1 MAGTG
6 AQGERKRLAG
16 ELMAAATEVEQDFL
30 VALIVGEVRQGALD
44 AAAVEGLAAAA
55 GAPAADVRRAVM
67 LGGSLRT
74 VARALLA
81 EGPAALAA
89 FRLDVGRPV
98 LPMLAQ
104 SAKDVAEAL
113 DRLGPCAVEEKLD
126 GIRAQVHK
134 DGSSVRVFTRT
145 LDDITDRLPEVVAA
159 ARELTAQRAVLDG
172 EVIALDPAGRPR
184 SFQDIAGRVGSRLDV
199 EAAQNRLPLLPVFFD
214 LLSVDGR
221 DLLDLPV
228 RERHAELARIAPEP
242 RRVRRLVIA
251 DPADPELRRAAEEF
265 NAARWSA
272 GTRAWCSKRWTRRTR
287 RGGAAPPG

>member
-1 MAGTG
+1 
-6 AQGERKRLAG
+6 
-16 ELMAAATEVEQDFL
+16 MAAATEEEQHFL
-30 VALIVGEVRQGALD
+30 FALITGEVRQGALD

-55 GAPAADVRRAVM
+55 GAPVADVRRAVM
-67 LGGSLRT
+67 LGGSLGT

-134 DGSSVRVFTRT
+134 DGDAVRVFTRT
-145 LDDITDRLPEVVAA
+145 LDEITERLPEVVAVA
-159 ARELTAQRAVLDG
+159 EELSAERAVLDG
-172 EVIALDPAGRPR
+172 EVIALGPDGRPR

-199 EAAQNRLPLLPVFFD
+199 AGAQDRLPLSP
-214 LLSVDGR
+214 SSSTCCRWTAGICSTCR
-221 DLLDLPV
+221 CASGTPSSPAS
-228 RERHAELARIAPEP
+228 RPSPGAYGGSWWRIRPIPNCGSTP
-242 RRVRRLVIA
+242 RSSRPR
-251 DPADPELRRAAEEF
+251 
-265 NAARWSA
+265 RWSA
-272 GTRAWCSKRWTRRTR
+272 GTRAWS
-287 RGGAAPPG
+287 